1 MCINLKVFMEIILI
15 TRFFFLRAIKLWD
28 LILHARIRYH
38 DFLRN
43 TALQCWN
50 NAPTIWNNVAT
61 MLQRCVTLQIVVA
74 RSTSKLC
81 VYNTSVRLQNPMFQ
95 SPVNCFFPDVLSNQN
110 MVRVI
115 KGKIIWKRGIKK
127 LHVRLVSERFE
138 LSIEGS
144 IPCYRE

>member
-1 MCINLKVFMEIILI
+1 
-15 TRFFFLRAIKLWD
+15 
-28 LILHARIRYH
+28 
-38 DFLRN
+38 
-43 TALQCWN
+43 
-50 NAPTIWNNVAT
+50 
-61 MLQRCVTLQIVVA
+61 MLQRCVTLKIVVA

-127 LHVRLVSERFE
+127 LHVRRVSERFE